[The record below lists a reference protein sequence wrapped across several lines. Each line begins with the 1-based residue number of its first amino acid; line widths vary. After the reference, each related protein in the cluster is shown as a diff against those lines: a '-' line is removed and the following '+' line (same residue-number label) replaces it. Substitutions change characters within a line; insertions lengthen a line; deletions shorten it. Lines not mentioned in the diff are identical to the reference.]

1 MFARHG
7 IQNALRTPRRSM
19 AFLLLMT
26 LLVALLGTSLGLS
39 RALESTL
46 EQCRENYSTIGVV
59 EYVGPGYP
67 NSATVV
73 ENTAEVLAAF
83 EAALDREDP
92 ALIGWEPTRMA
103 LGYTPQLELLTDNAY
118 LSDHF
123 VLQVK
128 IRNQTRYSRQETQT
142 VSPVV
147 GEDGRVWYEWTP
159 LPAISNRMLPVFDGT
174 VNRLLYASSGLVDGS
189 PVLVEIPG
197 VLANIPETDYVPAAD
212 CPLID
217 GHYYLIHGTLAQL
230 SMLGESYKQLS
241 PAAYE
246 LPGLDTG
253 VTDIL
258 DITQPDGSCAELDG
272 STDIEAVARTYQVTA
287 HSLTVRATNQPA
299 DLLPFQQSELA
310 LVEGAFYTADSKG
323 CLLSERIA
331 ESLGLQVGD
340 TLPLSLAVR
349 EDCLIPF
356 SYWAGEGFDA
366 EDTYTVTGIFS
377 ANADYETT
385 IFLPVRDDMDMQQNH
400 CSYTLGQLQLKNG
413 EAQAYVEQL
422 QQRLDGSI
430 RISVYDQGYTAVSQ
444 ALEDMLRLVQI
455 IALVCLAAGLGF
467 LVLFGYLLVYRQRG
481 IGQTML
487 RVGATRKNVHTYF
500 LFCAGTVGLPAA
512 VLGLVASRFVCL
524 GVLQLMKSLLDGRT
538 TIELLYS
545 NTALSMQR
553 SATEYLQAP
562 GWGVLALIALG
573 TLALSLLSCLLF
585 SVVSLEDRRK
595 KRRRVSR
602 GAQGTRSRN
611 LRGGALAYARLSALR
626 GGFRSLVPVLAGV
639 CAAILFCQLSGT
651 VITYNAQLEQLRAD
665 SSVMGMMTDVKG
677 KYTSGLVLD
686 NLVIQGISELEG
698 VSDLT
703 YLTTMHYQFARVI
716 RDDGIVGGPGLPKQ
730 PTTSYEEERYRD
742 NLRAGPELVFINR
755 LEGAPEF
762 AYSSSIEAQWLEGY
776 DSSFFSE
783 QPTKGEDGYIP
794 IEQLENRCVIPTSMM
809 EEYGIQLGDRIW
821 LETIRNENGVDVISQ
836 LGFRVVGAYVQPGRS
851 DNIYVNLS
859 ALNGAVAYGS
869 VQGGLSGVY
878 TEQGQRF
885 QVWFY
890 GGAHS
895 GSAYSGLTFRIPSC
909 TDLTAVKQALYDMD
923 LSAVGNIRSVRNFV
937 LINDAAYLTT
947 ERAATQRLW
956 YMQHLFPVVYAIAL
970 GLGYLIAYLQGQS
983 RKKELRTMRSVGA
996 SGGTAFWSLYWEQLM
1011 LALLGAALG
1020 AGLCLALGWSTELG
1034 LLLTAAFAALWLLGA
1049 LVSLSRANGR
1059 HILKNRREVE

>member
-7 IQNALRTPRRSM
+7 IQNALRTPRRSV

-39 RALESTL
+39 YALEETL
-46 EQCRENYSTIGVV
+46 KQCRENYSTIGVV
-59 EYVGPGYP
+59 EYIGPGYP
-67 NSATVV
+67 VSNTVV
-73 ENTAEVLAAF
+73 DETEDVLAAF

-92 ALIGWEPTRMA
+92 VFVDWEPTRMA
-103 LGYTPQLELLTDNAY
+103 LGYTPQMELLTNLKL
-118 LSDHF
+118 LSGQF
-123 VLQVK
+123 VAVVK
-128 IRNQTRYSRQETQT
+128 VQRQTEYDGMYYQDLGNHTYIEYYVNHRKLPLYNCLVTELLFNYGTQLM
-142 VSPVV
+142 V
-147 GEDGRVWYEWTP
+147 GTP
-159 LPAISNRMLPVFDGT
+159 A
-174 VNRLLYASSGLVDGS
+174 LL
-189 PVLVEIPG
+189 EIPG
-197 VLANIPETDYVPAAD
+197 VAATSFPAQSYVDNSGLLIP
-212 CPLID
+212 
-217 GHYYLIHGTLAQL
+217 GHYYLVHGRMGDTSLLGPAYLQLAPI
-230 SMLGESYKQLS
+230 E
-241 PAAYE
+241 YE
-246 LPGLDTG
+246 LSGKKIKGSDL
-253 VTDIL
+253 L
-258 DITQPDGSCAELDG
+258 DITLPDGSCAALDG
-272 STDIEAVARTYQVTA
+272 SSLPEAMAETYQVAA
-287 HSLTVRATNQPA
+287 HSLTVQASNRPD
-299 DLLPFQQSELA
+299 DLLPFQQGELT
-310 LVEGAFYTADSKG
+310 LTKGAFYTADSKG
-323 CLLSERIA
+323 CLVSEYVA
-331 ESLGLQVGD
+331 NSLGLQVGD
-340 TLPLSLAVR
+340 QLPLSLAVR
-349 EDCLIPF
+349 EDYLIPF

-377 ANADYETT
+377 ANADYEATVY
-385 IFLPVRDDMDMQQNH
+385 IPIRDDMDMQQNH

-430 RISVYDQGYTAVSQ
+430 RISVYDQGYTAVAQS
-444 ALEDMLRLVQI
+444 LGDMLRLVQI
-455 IALVCLAAGLGF
+455 IAGVCLVAGLGF

-481 IGQTML
+481 VGQTML

-500 LFCAGTVGLPAA
+500 LFCAGTVALPAA

-585 SVVSLEDRRK
+585 SKEILENRRK
-595 KRRRVSR
+595 KRHRVSR
-602 GAQGTRSRN
+602 GAQGTRSRS

-626 GGFRSLVPVLAGV
+626 GSFRSLVPVLAGI

-651 VITYNAQLEQLRAD
+651 VITYNAQLERLRAD
-665 SSVMGMMTDVKG
+665 SSAYGYITDIKG
-677 KYTSGLVLD
+677 KYTSGLTLD
-686 NLVIQGISELEG
+686 QRTLSTLKDMDGI
-698 VSDLT
+698 SDLT
-703 YLTTMHYQFARVI
+703 YLTTTHYQFARVI
-716 RDDGIVGGPGLPKQ
+716 RDGEVVGGPGLPEL
-730 PTTSYEEERYRD
+730 PNTIYEEERYRD
-742 NLRAGPELVFINR
+742 NLRSGPELVFINR

-783 QPTKGEDGYIP
+783 QPTEGEDGSIP

-809 EEYGIQLGDRIW
+809 EEYGIRLGDRIW
-821 LETIRNENGVDVISQ
+821 LETIRNIDGADVISQ

-859 ALNGAVAYGS
+859 ALNQIGLYGA
-869 VQGGLSGVY
+869 GGLSGLY
-878 TEQGQRF
+878 TEQGKLF
-885 QVWFY
+885 QVCFY
-890 GGAHS
+890 GGAYS
-895 GSAYSGLTFRIPSC
+895 ESAYSGLTFRIPSC
-909 TDLTAVKQALYDMD
+909 AKLTDIKQALYDKG
-923 LSAVGNIRSVRNFV
+923 LSAVGNILDIRNFV

-996 SGGTAFWSLYWEQLM
+996 SGGTAFWSLYWEQLL
-1011 LALLGAALG
+1011 LALLGVALG

>member
-1 MFARHG
+1 
-7 IQNALRTPRRSM
+7 
-19 AFLLLMT
+19 
-26 LLVALLGTSLGLS
+26 
-39 RALESTL
+39 
-46 EQCRENYSTIGVV
+46 
-59 EYVGPGYP
+59 
-67 NSATVV
+67 
-73 ENTAEVLAAF
+73 
-83 EAALDREDP
+83 
-92 ALIGWEPTRMA
+92 MA
-103 LGYTPQLELLTDNAY
+103 LGYTPQMELLTNLKL
-118 LSDHF
+118 LSGQF
-123 VLQVK
+123 VAVVK
-128 IRNQTRYSRQETQT
+128 VQRQTEYDGMYYQDLGNHTRIEYYVNHRKLPLYNCLVTELLFNYGTQLM
-142 VSPVV
+142 V
-147 GEDGRVWYEWTP
+147 GTP
-159 LPAISNRMLPVFDGT
+159 A
-174 VNRLLYASSGLVDGS
+174 LL
-189 PVLVEIPG
+189 EIPG
-197 VLANIPETDYVPAAD
+197 VAATSFPAQSYVDNSGLLIP
-212 CPLID
+212 
-217 GHYYLIHGTLAQL
+217 GHYYLVHGRMGDTSLLGPAYLQL
-230 SMLGESYKQLS
+230 TPIE
-241 PAAYE
+241 YE
-246 LPGLDTG
+246 LSGKKIKGSDL
-253 VTDIL
+253 L
-258 DITQPDGSCAELDG
+258 DITLPDGSCAALDG
-272 STDIEAVARTYQVTA
+272 SSLPEAMAETYQVAA
-287 HSLTVRATNQPA
+287 HSLTVQASNRPD
-299 DLLPFQQSELA
+299 DLLPFQQGELT
-310 LVEGAFYTADSKG
+310 LTKGAFYTADSKG
-323 CLLSERIA
+323 CLVSEYVA
-331 ESLGLQVGD
+331 NSLGLQVGD
-340 TLPLSLAVR
+340 QLPLSLAVR
-349 EDCLIPF
+349 EDYLIPF

-377 ANADYETT
+377 ANADYEATVY
-385 IFLPVRDDMDMQQNH
+385 IPIRDDMDMQQNH

-430 RISVYDQGYTAVSQ
+430 RISVYDQGFTAVAQS
-444 ALEDMLRLVQI
+444 LGDMLRLVQI
-455 IALVCLAAGLGF
+455 IAGVCLVAGLGF

-481 IGQTML
+481 VGQTML

-500 LFCAGTVGLPAA
+500 LFCAGTVALPAA

-573 TLALSLLSCLLF
+573 TLALALLSCLLF
-585 SVVSLEDRRK
+585 SKEILENRRK
-595 KRRRVSR
+595 KRHRVSR
-602 GAQGTRSRN
+602 GAQGTRSRS

-626 GGFRSLVPVLAGV
+626 GGFRSLVPVLAGI
-639 CAAILFCQLSGT
+639 CAAILFCQLSGS
-651 VITYNAQLEQLRAD
+651 VITYNAQLERLRTD
-665 SSVMGMMTDVKG
+665 SSAYGYITDIKG
-677 KYTSGLVLD
+677 KYTSGLTLD
-686 NLVIQGISELEG
+686 QRTLSTLKDMDGI
-698 VSDLT
+698 SDLT
-703 YLTTMHYQFARVI
+703 YLTTTHYQFARVI
-716 RDDGIVGGPGLPKQ
+716 RDGEVVGGPGLPEL

-742 NLRAGPELVFINR
+742 NLRSGPELVFINR

-762 AYSSSIEAQWLEGY
+762 AYSSSIETQWLEGY

-783 QPTKGEDGYIP
+783 QPTEGEDGYIP

-809 EEYGIQLGDRIW
+809 EEYGIRLGDRIW
-821 LETIRNENGVDVISQ
+821 LETIRNIDGADVISQ
-836 LGFRVVGAYVQPGRS
+836 LGFRVVGSYVQPGRS

-859 ALNGAVAYGS
+859 ALNQIGLYGA
-869 VQGGLSGVY
+869 GGLSGLY
-878 TEQGQRF
+878 TEQGKVF
-885 QVWFY
+885 QVCFY
-890 GGAHS
+890 GGAYS
-895 GSAYSGLTFRIPSC
+895 ESAYSGLTFRIPSC

-996 SGGTAFWSLYWEQLM
+996 SGGTAFWSLYWEQLL